1 LFILCSGGAKYYRT
15 TKQGEELLLRWLVPG
30 DVFGLATLLRQ
41 PPPYMGNVQA
51 TKSGTLYMWTHAKIR
66 ELSGTYPKLA
76 ENALRITLSYLS
88 AYAERHAGL
97 RTKTAEERLAHA
109 LVHLGHR
116 AGRVQPTGVEV
127 DITNE
132 QLGGLADV
140 GLFTA
145 SRVLSK
151 WERKGAVIKR
161 RGGVF
166 IQSPERLLSD

>member
-1 LFILCSGGAKYYRT
+1 MNSLTSAVPEQLADSQFLADVLNPSREIILGNAVYRQFAAKSVLVEGGTDATHLFILCSGGAKYYRT

-109 LVHLGHR
+109 LVH
-116 AGRVQPTGVEV
+116 
-127 DITNE
+127 
-132 QLGGLADV
+132 
-140 GLFTA
+140 
-145 SRVLSK
+145 
-151 WERKGAVIKR
+151 
-161 RGGVF
+161 
-166 IQSPERLLSD
+166 